1 MLEKDL
7 GSIEV
12 GKFADFVV
20 FNTNP
25 LKLPTTWFMLTHQ
38 LDLGGMDDFVDL
50 TYVGGKR
57 VFEKSRK

>member
-1 MLEKDL
+1 MLEQEL
-7 GSIEV
+7 GSIET
-12 GKFADFVV
+12 GKLADFVV

-25 LKLPTTWFMLTHQ
+25 LKLPTTWFMLTHK

-57 VFEKSRK
+57 VYEKPGK